1 MPDLFLHNHSLHI
14 GGDDALLSGL
24 PETVSLVPDPLGVGV
39 FLRFAADKPA
49 ARHVFGAGQLSGV
62 VRFTCQHRYEP
73 FWMTAKA
80 GTRAADVP
88 PETQFLLGERENGTC
103 VVFVPLVDGALR
115 CSLQGSGEN
124 SLELV
129 AESGDPAVVA
139 GEVVGLFVAEGSDPF
154 ALVEAAAK
162 SIAARMGTGRLR
174 RDKPLPAWVDTFGW
188 CTWDAFYQHVSHE
201 KAREGLQSFADGGVK
216 PRYLI
221 LDDGWQSI
229 RQMPT
234 GEKRLT
240 AFAANEKFPGDLGP
254 TVAMTKTEFG
264 LDAFFV
270 WHAISGYWGGV
281 DGDALPGYGVR
292 SVARDASPGIRH
304 HVPTLDTWWGPV
316 VGFVPPETVYR
327 FYQDYHRHLRRQG
340 VDGVKVDTQAVL
352 ETVAAGLDVGRVGLM
367 QRYHEALE
375 GSVHTHFNGNL
386 INCMSCAN
394 EMLFSALAST
404 LTRTSTDFWPNK
416 PESHGVH
423 LYVNAQVSLF
433 WGEFVHP
440 DWDMFQSGHP
450 AGAYHAAARAISG
463 APVYVSDKPDA
474 HNFDLLRKL
483 VLPDGGVLR
492 CPGPA
497 RPTRDC
503 LFTDPTKENVLL
515 KIFNT
520 NANGLGVLG
529 VFNARHAAGGEEAIT
544 LSGTVRPV
552 DIEGLAGERFAVFAH
567 HANELRALNRDETWE
582 LTLPQL
588 GCEVF
593 TVASLE
599 NGFAPLGLAGYLNGG
614 AAIFAHV
621 PLANGSGHQITLR
634 AGGRF
639 VAWCEQPPATVTIND
654 EPAPYTFDP
663 TTRRLNVNVPTTNDN
678 AQPRLRLAAG

>member
-1 MPDLFLHNHSLHI
+1 MPALFLHNHSLHI

-24 PETVSLVPDPLGVGV
+24 PPAVSLVPDPLGVGV
-39 FLRFAADKPA
+39 FLQFSADKPA
-49 ARHVFGAGQLSGV
+49 ARHVFSAGQLSGV

-80 GTRAADVP
+80 GTRGADVP
-88 PETQFLLGERENGTC
+88 PETQFLLGERDDGTC
-103 VVFVPLVDGALR
+103 VLFVPLVDGALR
-115 CSLQGSGEN
+115 CSLQGTSEN

-129 AESGDPAVVA
+129 AESGDPAVV
-139 GEVVGLFVAEGSDPF
+139 GNEVVGLFMAHGEDPF

-162 SIAARMGTGRLR
+162 SVMAWMGTGRLR

-188 CTWDAFYQHVSHE
+188 CTWDAFYQHVSHD
-201 KAREGLQSFADGGVK
+201 KVRDGLQSFADGGVK

-229 RQMPT
+229 RTMPS

-240 AFAANEKFPGDLGP
+240 AFAANEKFPGGLGP
-254 TVAMTKTEFG
+254 TVAMTKNEFG

-270 WHAISGYWGGV
+270 WHAVAGYWGGT
-281 DGDALPGYGVR
+281 DGDALPGYGVH
-292 SVARDASPGIRH
+292 SIARRLSPGIEH
-304 HVPTLDTWWGPV
+304 HVPKMDWWGPV
-316 VGFVPPETVYR
+316 VGVVPPETVYR
-327 FYQDYHRHLRRQG
+327 FYQDYHRYLRQQG

-352 ETVAAGLDVGRVGLM
+352 ETVAAGFGIGRVGLM

-375 GSVHTHFNGNL
+375 GSVHTHFGGNL

-474 HNFDLLRKL
+474 HDFALLKKL
-483 VLPDGGVLR
+483 VLPDGSVLR

-503 LFTDPTKENVLL
+503 LFHDPTTENVLL
-515 KIFNT
+515 KLFNV
-520 NANGLGVLG
+520 NANGLSVVG
-529 VFNARHAAGGEEAIT
+529 VFNARHAAEGEEAIV
-544 LSGTVRPV
+544 LSGAVRPSDV
-552 DIEGLAGERFAVFAH
+552 EGLAGERFAVFAH
-567 HANELRALNRDETWE
+567 RANELRVLNRDEMWE

-593 TVASLE
+593 TIAPI
-599 NGFAPLGLAGYLNGG
+599 NDDFAPLGLADYLNGG
-614 AAIFAHV
+614 AALLAHKS
-621 PLANGSGHQITLR
+621 LADGNGHEVSLR
-634 AGGRF
+634 AGGHF
-639 VAWCEQPPATVTIND
+639 VAWCEQPPTQITAND
-654 EPAPYTFDP
+654 EPVPFTFDAA
-663 TTRRLNVNVPTTNDN
+663 THRLDVNVPQMNDDTR
-678 AQPRLRLAAG
+678 PWLRLATT